1 MKGNGNNDFYYFLYQ
16 VASKFTSIAYM
27 HEDIKYQNDLKK
39 CFTFFSKIEAIQ
51 SEGKLRKVHDFS
63 LWRLR
68 SIGRVWLVYVCTA
81 LR

>member
-27 HEDIKYQNDLKK
+27 HEDIWYQNDLKK

-51 SEGKLRKVHDFS
+51 SEGK
-63 LWRLR
+63 
-68 SIGRVWLVYVCTA
+68 
-81 LR
+81 